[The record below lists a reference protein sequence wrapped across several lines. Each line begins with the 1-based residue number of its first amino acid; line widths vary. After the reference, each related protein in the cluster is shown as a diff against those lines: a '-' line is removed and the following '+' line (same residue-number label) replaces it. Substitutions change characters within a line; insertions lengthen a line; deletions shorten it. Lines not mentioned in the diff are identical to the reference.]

1 MIDEISESSI
11 FLIDTHNETRMKSIF
26 FFIFLLFPFFVYSQ
40 VPNYPN
46 STKHELKYLDSI
58 YYKINTNIY
67 RVTIAVPAEPL
78 LSSYE
83 PDVMI
88 MGNYERK
95 LSKQISFVGNLGI
108 RMCNK
113 SYGVYYPE
121 PVSSYH
127 VAGTGEIRYYYALG
141 KRKRNVRPTI
151 NFSGG
156 YVSLN
161 QYFLA
166 NSFAITSSNKQVSEV
181 DAVESQASLYFN
193 IGYQRQFKNLFFN
206 VFLGVLLSNQTNAD
220 LKDFGRG
227 SLPAGVSLGY
237 VF

>member
-1 MIDEISESSI
+1 
-11 FLIDTHNETRMKSIF
+11 MKSTF
-26 FFIFLLFPFFVYSQ
+26 FFIFFLFPFFVYSQ

-46 STKHELKYLDSI
+46 STKHELKNLDSS
-58 YYKINTNIY
+58 YYKINNNIY
-67 RVTIAVPAEPL
+67 RVTIGIPWEIL
-78 LSSYE
+78 FSSYV

-113 SYGVYYPE
+113 AYGVYYPE

-166 NSFAITSSNKQVSEV
+166 NPFAITSSNKQVSEA
-181 DAVESQASLYFN
+181 DAIKSQASLNLN
-193 IGYQRQFKNLFFN
+193 IGYQRQYKNLFFN
-206 VFLGVLLSNQTNAD
+206 MFLGVIRIDETNTSYVD
-220 LKDFGRG
+220 IVRG

>member
-1 MIDEISESSI
+1 MKSTLLSI
-11 FLIDTHNETRMKSIF
+11 FY
-26 FFIFLLFPFFVYSQ
+26 LFPFILYSQ
-40 VPNYPN
+40 APNYPN
-46 STKHELKYLDSI
+46 STKQELKNLDSN
-58 YYKINTNIY
+58 YYITNNNIY

-78 LSSYE
+78 LSSYV

-127 VAGTGEIRYYYALG
+127 IAGTGEIRYYYALG

-156 YVSLN
+156 YVSVN

-166 NSFAITSSNKQVSEV
+166 NPFAITSSNKQVSEA
-181 DAVESQASLYFN
+181 DAVQSQASLHFN
-193 IGYQRQFKNLFFN
+193 IGYQRQFKNLFFH

-227 SLPAGVSLGY
+227 SLPGGVSIGY

>member
-1 MIDEISESSI
+1 MKSTLLSI
-11 FLIDTHNETRMKSIF
+11 FY
-26 FFIFLLFPFFVYSQ
+26 LFPFILYSQ
-40 VPNYPN
+40 APNYPN
-46 STKHELKYLDSI
+46 STKQELKNLDSN
-58 YYKINTNIY
+58 YYMTNNNIY
-67 RVTIAVPAEPL
+67 RVTIGVPLETL
-78 LSSYE
+78 LSGYV

-127 VAGTGEIRYYYALG
+127 LAGTGEIRYYYALG
-141 KRKRNVRPTI
+141 KRKRNVRPTM

-156 YVSLN
+156 YVSVN

-166 NSFAITSSNKQVSEV
+166 NPFAITSSNKQVSEV
-181 DAVESQASLYFN
+181 DGVEAQASLYFN
-193 IGYQRQFKNLFFN
+193 IGYQRQYKNLFFH
-206 VFLGVLLSNQTNAD
+206 VFLGILLSNQTNAD

-227 SLPAGVSLGY
+227 SLPGGVSIGY

>member
-1 MIDEISESSI
+1 MKSTLLSI
-11 FLIDTHNETRMKSIF
+11 FY
-26 FFIFLLFPFFVYSQ
+26 LFPFILYSQ
-40 VPNYPN
+40 APNYPN
-46 STKHELKYLDSI
+46 STKQELKNLDSN
-58 YYKINTNIY
+58 YYMTNNNIY
-67 RVTIAVPAEPL
+67 RVTIGVPLETL
-78 LSSYE
+78 LSGYV

-127 VAGTGEIRYYYALG
+127 LAGTGEIRYYYALG
-141 KRKRNVRPTI
+141 KRKRNVRPTM

-156 YVSLN
+156 YVSVN

-166 NSFAITSSNKQVSEV
+166 NPFAITSSNKQVSEA
-181 DAVESQASLYFN
+181 DAVQSQASLYFN
-193 IGYQRQFKNLFFN
+193 IGYQRQYKNLFFN
-206 VFLGVLLSNQTNAD
+206 VFLGVLLSNQTDAD

-227 SLPAGVSLGY
+227 SLPGGVSIGY

>member
-1 MIDEISESSI
+1 
-11 FLIDTHNETRMKSIF
+11 MKSTFLFIF
-26 FFIFLLFPFFVYSQ
+26 FSIPVLVYCQ
-40 VPNYPN
+40 VTDYQK
-46 STKHELKYLDSI
+46 STKHELQYLDSS

-67 RVTIAVPAEPL
+67 RVTIAVPMEPL
-78 LSSYE
+78 LSSYL
-83 PDVMI
+83 PDVII

-121 PVSSYH
+121 PVSSFH
-127 VAGTGEIRYYYALG
+127 VAGTGEVRYYYALG

-166 NSFAITSSNKQVSEV
+166 NPFAITSSNKQVSEV
-181 DAVESQASLYFN
+181 DAVQSQASLYFN
-193 IGYQRQFKNLFFN
+193 IGYQRQYKNLFFN
-206 VFLGVLLSNQTNAD
+206 VFLGVLLSNQTNAE

-227 SLPAGVSLGY
+227 SLPGGVSIGY

>member
-1 MIDEISESSI
+1 MKII
-11 FLIDTHNETRMKSIF
+11 FLF
-26 FFIFLLFPFFVYSQ
+26 FFFSFPFFVYCQ
-40 VPNYPN
+40 VPDYQK
-46 STKHELKYLDSI
+46 STKHELQYLDSS

-67 RVTIAVPAEPL
+67 RVTIAVPMESL
-78 LSSYE
+78 LSSYL
-83 PDVMI
+83 PDVII

-166 NSFAITSSNKQVSEV
+166 NPFAITSSNKQVSEV
-181 DAVESQASLYFN
+181 DAVQSQASLYFN
-193 IGYQRQFKNLFFN
+193 IGYQRQYKNLFFK
-206 VFLGVLLSNQTNAD
+206 VFLGVLLSNQTNAE

-227 SLPAGVSLGY
+227 SLPGGVSIGY

>member
-1 MIDEISESSI
+1 MKITFLFII
-11 FLIDTHNETRMKSIF
+11 FSF
-26 FFIFLLFPFFVYSQ
+26 PLLVYCQ
-40 VPNYPN
+40 VPDYQK
-46 STKHELKYLDSI
+46 STKHELQYLDSS
-58 YYKINTNIY
+58 YYKVNTNIY
-67 RVTIAVPAEPL
+67 RVTIAVPIEAL
-78 LSSYE
+78 LSSYV

-95 LSKQISFVGNLGI
+95 LSKQFSFVGNLGI

-121 PVSSYH
+121 PVSSFH

-166 NSFAITSSNKQVSEV
+166 NPFTISSRNKQVSEA
-181 DAVESQASLYFN
+181 DAVQSQACLYFN

-206 VFLGVLLSNQTNAD
+206 VFLGVLVSNQTNAD

-227 SLPAGVSLGY
+227 SLPGGVSIGY

>member
-1 MIDEISESSI
+1 MKSTLLSI
-11 FLIDTHNETRMKSIF
+11 FY
-26 FFIFLLFPFFVYSQ
+26 LFPFILYSQ
-40 VPNYPN
+40 APNYPN
-46 STKHELKYLDSI
+46 STKQELKNLDSN
-58 YYKINTNIY
+58 YYITNNNIY
-67 RVTIAVPAEPL
+67 RVTIGIPLETL
-78 LSSYE
+78 LSGYV

-127 VAGTGEIRYYYALG
+127 IAGTGEIRYYYALG
-141 KRKRNVRPTI
+141 KRKRNVRPTM

-156 YVSLN
+156 YVSVN

-166 NSFAITSSNKQVSEV
+166 NPFAITSSNKQVSEA
-181 DAVESQASLYFN
+181 DAV
-193 IGYQRQFKNLFFN
+193 
-206 VFLGVLLSNQTNAD
+206 
-220 LKDFGRG
+220 
-227 SLPAGVSLGY
+227 
-237 VF
+237 

>member
-1 MIDEISESSI
+1 
-11 FLIDTHNETRMKSIF
+11 MKSTFLFIF
-26 FFIFLLFPFFVYSQ
+26 FSFPLFVYCQ
-40 VPNYPN
+40 VPDYQKSN
-46 STKHELKYLDSI
+46 KHELQYLDSS

-67 RVTIAVPAEPL
+67 RVTIAVPMEPL
-78 LSSYE
+78 LSSYV

-113 SYGVYYPE
+113 SYGVYTSQ

-127 VAGTGEIRYYYALG
+127 LAGTGEIRYYYALG
-141 KRKRNVRPTI
+141 KRKRNVRPTM

-156 YVSLN
+156 YVSVN

-166 NSFAITSSNKQVSEV
+166 NPFAITSSNKQVSEV
-181 DAVESQASLYFN
+181 DGVEAQASLYFN
-193 IGYQRQFKNLFFN
+193 IGYQRQYKNLFFH
-206 VFLGVLLSNQTNAD
+206 VFLGILLSNQTNAD

-227 SLPAGVSLGY
+227 SLPGGVSIGY